1 MTAAELL
8 ARLARRPCTPVLR
21 GSSPQDIREHRE
33 QFDRLYEERMRRR
46 AEFDRALL
54 LDAVAHYL
62 SEDDPPYD
70 DGSYTRKQEAQDALR
85 AIVTEMRETP

>member
-54 LDAVAHYL
+54 LDCWAAYANADDF
-62 SEDDPPYD
+62 SE
-70 DGSYTRKQEAQDALR
+70 GTELFR
-85 AIVTEMRETP
+85 AISIICATIREEP